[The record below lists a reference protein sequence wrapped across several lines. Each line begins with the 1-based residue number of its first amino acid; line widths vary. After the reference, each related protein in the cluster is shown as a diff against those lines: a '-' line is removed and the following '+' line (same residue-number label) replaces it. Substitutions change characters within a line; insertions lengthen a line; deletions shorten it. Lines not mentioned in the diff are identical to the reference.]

1 LLLKLSLKIFDVNG
15 TLYMTVMEDNIP
27 QGQYKYSTDL
37 GSLSDGMY
45 TATLVME
52 NGKYIT
58 KKIIKQN

>member
-1 LLLKLSLKIFDVNG
+1 
-15 TLYMTVMEDNIP
+15 MTVMEDNIP

-37 GSLSDGMY
+37 GSLSDGIY